1 MSNDLFK
8 DLKEMHAKYGV
19 HERIKT
25 MSKDQLSNFMMFRYN
40 CLEEEM
46 GELNYALKTRDKAEI
61 VDALIDLTV
70 FAIGT
75 LDAFLIDGQLA
86 WDEVLKANMNKTP
99 GIKPE
104 RPNQFGFPDLIKP
117 SDWIAPTHKNNTGL
131 LWAQKKY

>member
-1 MSNDLFK
+1 
-8 DLKEMHAKYGV
+8 
-19 HERIKT
+19 
-25 MSKDQLSNFMMFRYN
+25 
-40 CLEEEM
+40 M

-104 RPNQFGFPDLIKP
+104 RPNKFGFPDLIKP

-131 LWAQKKY
+131 L